1 MTSIVPVSDY
11 RKENFGKLVELFSC
25 HFQAGDKLLSQEY
38 TEWLYLRNPHGT
50 AKIVVVDDDGR
61 WTGFMAM
68 IPIRLISDG
77 EQVVCY
83 YVVNVLVHPEHQG
96 KFLFGKMVA
105 EAKRYIAVGNSV
117 ICGHP
122 NALAIKTWR
131 RSKMSFMPELRPY
144 IFLPWLNRGG
154 YTAHEVRSG
163 SQLNELTAIS
173 TPYANQENSVS
184 QLVDRDYVQW
194 RFFDHPHI
202 QYRIQLLRHMGQ
214 PVGLVISRHIKLQIS
229 LLIDIFVP
237 SVHLRAGI
245 RVLPVGTVAFM
256 SESSDGLPPCTAL
269 AFPGKKRIP
278 FFFSYEGGPDFTG
291 KRVSIGL
298 SASDF

>member
-1 MTSIVPVSDY
+1 MTSIVSIGDY
-11 RKENFGKLVELFSC
+11 HQDNFEKLVELFSC

-38 TEWLYLRNPHGT
+38 IEWLYLRNPHGT

-96 KFLFGKMVA
+96 KFLFGKMVS
-105 EAKRYIAVGNSV
+105 EAKKYIAVGNSV

-122 NALAIKTWR
+122 NALAIKTWQ
-131 RSKMSFMPELRPY
+131 RSKMSFKPELRPY
-144 IFLPWLNRGG
+144 IFLPWWNRGS

-163 SQLNELTAIS
+163 SQLSELTAIS
-173 TPYANQENSVS
+173 TPYANQERSVA

-194 RFFDHPHI
+194 RFIDHPYL

-214 PVGLVISRHIKLQIS
+214 PVGLLISRQIKLQFS

-237 SVHLRAGI
+237 PVHLSAGI
-245 RVLPVGTVAFM
+245 RLFPMGTVAFM
-256 SESSDGLPPCTAL
+256 SESSERLLPCTAL
-269 AFPGKKRIP
+269 ALPWKKRIP
-278 FFFSYEGGPDFTG
+278 FFFSHEGGLDFTG
-291 KRVSIGL
+291 RRVNIGL